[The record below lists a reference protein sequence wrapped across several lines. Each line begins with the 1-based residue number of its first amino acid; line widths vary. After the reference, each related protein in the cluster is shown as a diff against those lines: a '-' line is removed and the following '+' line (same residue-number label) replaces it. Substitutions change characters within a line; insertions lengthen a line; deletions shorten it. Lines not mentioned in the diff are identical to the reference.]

1 MLEAIGEEGIGGGG
15 GGSFSG
21 AGVAG
26 GVGGR
31 IDKVGGRKERLG
43 GLGGGIGLRVEMD
56 FASSSAGMFF
66 CSTVGSLGLDP
77 RLGLSVKCCA
87 LSDLLRPIQFLE
99 CASRGIGEGRLSE
112 EEAAAVDCIGSRFG
126 LEILS
131 AAGARGLL
139 WALFKSEAED
149 EVLWEVASS
158 EGRGG
163 SRGAR
168 GAMALWMRG
177 KVGGRGEVEVEGADW
192 DMGEEKADWKV
203 SKVKG
208 VA

>member
-1 MLEAIGEEGIGGGG
+1 MEEIGEEGTGGGG

-21 AGVAG
+21 AGVVG

-43 GLGGGIGLRVEMD
+43 GLGGGIGFRLEMD
-56 FASSSAGMFF
+56 FASSLTGMFF

-99 CASRGIGEGRLSE
+99 WASRGIGEGRLSE
-112 EEAAAVDCIGSRFG
+112 EEAAAVDCTGSHFG

-131 AAGARGLL
+131 AGARGLL
-139 WALFKSEAED
+139 WALFKSEAD
-149 EVLWEVASS
+149 GGFLWEVASS

-177 KVGGRGEVEVEGADW
+177 NVGGRGEVEVEGADW
-192 DMGEEKADWKV
+192 NMGEEEADWKV